1 MKKIL
6 LGTSALLVAGFVAT
20 AANAAPVKLNVGGY
34 ANWYTGYVDGNSAF
48 DKGTVAQPT
57 AYNHTPVLGDVE
69 LAFTGETALDNG
81 LKFGAVIEMTA
92 DDSTA
97 SGEDN
102 VDQTYTYMDSAYGRV
117 VMGKMDGISRQFHTA
132 SKDVGLLGI
141 QDSDA
146 ALFLPTVAGASMIGG
161 MSTDIR
167 QVDKVTGIHYISP
180 KMNGFTVATSY
191 VDGDDNATSNNGDD
205 AAAYVATVAYGNK
218 LGAFDVGADVSYAG
232 YDAEFDGAGELDKEI
247 STGARVGYE
256 GFTFGAGYKYSQV
269 KGLGADRDIDTFDVG
284 VAYEKGP
291 YGASLAY
298 IYSKE
303 EVTTATDIERDLLLL
318 SGKYNVSA
326 GVDTFVSFGY
336 ATVDQTGAA
345 EPKAYVAATGLGLTF

>member
-141 QDSDA
+141 QDSDVA
-146 ALFLPTVAGASMIGG
+146 MFLPTVAGEIMVAG

-167 QVDKVTGIHYISP
+167 
-180 KMNGFTVATSY
+180 
-191 VDGDDNATSNNGDD
+191 
-205 AAAYVATVAYGNK
+205 
-218 LGAFDVGADVSYAG
+218 
-232 YDAEFDGAGELDKEI
+232 
-247 STGARVGYE
+247 
-256 GFTFGAGYKYSQV
+256 
-269 KGLGADRDIDTFDVG
+269 
-284 VAYEKGP
+284 
-291 YGASLAY
+291 AS
-298 IYSKE
+298 
-303 EVTTATDIERDLLLL
+303 
-318 SGKYNVSA
+318 
-326 GVDTFVSFGY
+326 
-336 ATVDQTGAA
+336 
-345 EPKAYVAATGLGLTF
+345 